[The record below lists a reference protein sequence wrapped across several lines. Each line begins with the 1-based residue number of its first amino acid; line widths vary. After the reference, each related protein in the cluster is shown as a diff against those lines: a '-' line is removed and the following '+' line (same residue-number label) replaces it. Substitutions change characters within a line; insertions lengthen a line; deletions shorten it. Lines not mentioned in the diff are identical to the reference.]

1 MRLLFDSS
9 ALLNIIRV
17 RKQDAYGLLKG
28 NLTLSLAKYEI
39 GNALWKEALLLGRIS
54 LEEALEA
61 LSLLDRVLEIMEMV
75 YPKRSDLTFRL
86 AFDLQVTYYDA
97 SYVVASIENDAKL
110 ITSDVKLARRI
121 GEKIDTVNKVL
132 GREPEI
138 LLSDEIISF
147 L

>member
-110 ITSDVKLARRI
+110 ITGDVKLARRI
-121 GEKIDTVNKVL
+121 GEKMDTVNKVL

-138 LLSDEIISF
+138 LLSDEIISS

>member
-121 GEKIDTVNKVL
+121 GEKMDTVNKVL

>member
-86 AFDLQVTYYDA
+86 AFDPQVTYYDA

-121 GEKIDTVNKVL
+121 GEKMDTVNKVL

-138 LLSDEIISF
+138 LLSDEIISS

>member
-121 GEKIDTVNKVL
+121 GEKMDTVNKVL

-138 LLSDEIISF
+138 LLSDEIISS

>member
-17 RKQDAYGLLKG
+17 RKQNAYGLLKG
-28 NLTLSLAKYEI
+28 NLTLSLTKYEI

-54 LEEALEA
+54 FEEASEA
-61 LSLLDRVLEIMEMV
+61 LSLLDKVLEIMEIV
-75 YPKRSDLTFRL
+75 YPKRSNLAFRL

-97 SYVVASIENDAKL
+97 SYVAASIENDAKL
-110 ITSDVKLARRI
+110 VTSDVKLARRI
-121 GEKIDTVNKVL
+121 EEKMGIVNKVL
-132 GREPEI
+132 GRKPEI
-138 LLSDEIISF
+138 LLSDEIISS

>member
-97 SYVVASIENDAKL
+97 SYVVASVENDAKL

-121 GEKIDTVNKVL
+121 GEKMDTVNKVL

-138 LLSDEIISF
+138 LLSDEIISS